1 MTISRGFI
9 LTAAICAALAVAG
22 PADAKM
28 SKKKKA
34 VQPVPAAA
42 PAVPG
47 SSMGGGSMAAGGAM
61 PGSGDG
67 EAFVLRHFDD
77 IDADSNG
84 QLSKAEITAW
94 VEKAREQ
101 VRARIEAQFRAADT
115 NGDGQLSREEARN
128 GAPHLYEHFE
138 FVDANGDGQVT
149 AAELAQLRDR
159 DQMRQ
164 SILQRVKQADTD
176 GDGKLN
182 LAEVQVA
189 FPGLAGRF
197 TMLDRDGDGFLT
209 SEDFGRAA
217 GGF

>member
-1 MTISRGFI
+1 MTMSRGFI
-9 LTAAICAALAVAG
+9 LTAAICAVLASAG

-28 SKKKKA
+28 SKKKKVA
-34 VQPVPAAA
+34 QPVPVAA

-47 SSMGGGSMAAGGAM
+47 GPMGGGPMAAGGGM
-61 PGSGDG
+61 PGPGGG

-77 IDADSNG
+77 IDADKNG

-115 NGDGQLSREEARN
+115 NGDGQLSRDEARS

-149 AAELAQLRDR
+149 AAELAQLSDR

-164 SILQRVKQADTD
+164 RIVQRVKQADAN
-176 GDGKLN
+176 GDGKLD

-209 SEDFGRAA
+209 LEDFGPQL

>member
-9 LTAAICAALAVAG
+9 LTAAICGALALAG

-34 VQPVPAAA
+34 VQPVPVAA

-47 SSMGGGSMAAGGAM
+47 GSMGGGPMSLGGGM
-61 PGSGDG
+61 PGPGDG

-77 IDADSNG
+77 IDADKNG

-94 VEKAREQ
+94 IEKAREQ

-164 SILQRVKQADTD
+164 RILQRVKQADTN
-176 GDGKLN
+176 GDGRLD

-197 TMLDRDGDGFLT
+197 AMLDRDGDGFLT
-209 SEDFGRAA
+209 LEDFGQQI